1 MKNIKITGIIIAVLV
16 IIFFM
21 MGPYFVLD
29 EGELAVVTRFGKI
42 IRSVDTAGLA
52 FKVPVVDQVS
62 KFPKKIQSWD
72 GEAQRFPTE
81 ENQLIWVDITARW
94 KITDTKLFYESVG
107 TITEAQSRLD
117 DVINSSARDIIAVN
131 PLRESVRNS
140 DLINEIERKDV
151 YGTQATP
158 GSADENNEGDKIE
171 MVSNISTFTK
181 TKYEPIRKGREALS
195 EVMLTAARKTTDTY
209 GIQLIDVIIRQI
221 KYSDDITQNV
231 YRQMIKERNQIA
243 RAFRSDGEGEKAKW
257 LGKMEKELKSIE
269 SEAERKAK
277 EIKAKADAEA
287 LDIRNRAY
295 GQDAEFADFWM
306 AMQQYEK
313 LLPKM
318 KKILTT
324 DFEFF
329 KYLYKKEAK

>member
-1 MKNIKITGIIIAVLV
+1 MKKAKVIGIVVAVV
-16 IIFFM
+16 VVIFFM
-21 MGPYFVLD
+21 MGPYFVLE
-29 EGELAVVTRFGKI
+29 EGEVAVVTRFGKI
-42 IRSVDTAGLA
+42 ITSVDTAGLK
-52 FKVPVVDQVS
+52 FKMPVVDQVS

-94 KITDTKLFYESVG
+94 KITNPKLFYESLG
-107 TITEAQSRLD
+107 SIPRAHSRLD

-140 DLINEIERKDV
+140 NLINEIERKDV
-151 YGTQATP
+151 YGTQAAS
-158 GSADENNEGDKIE
+158 GGVGEGAEGAKVE
-171 MVSNISTFTK
+171 MVSKISTFTK
-181 TKYEPIRKGREALS
+181 TKYEAIGKGREALS
-195 EVMLTAARKTTDTY
+195 EVMLAAARKTTDTY

-257 LGKMEKELKSIE
+257 LGKMGKELKNIQ

-287 LDIRNRAY
+287 LDIRNKAY
-295 GQDAEFADFWM
+295 GKDPEFADFWM

-318 KKILTT
+318 RKILTT

-329 KYLYKKEAK
+329 KYMYKKGAR

>member
-1 MKNIKITGIIIAVLV
+1 MKNIRVTAIVAAVLV

-21 MGPYFVLD
+21 MGPYFVLE

-42 IRSVDTAGLA
+42 VKSENTAGLK
-52 FKVPVVDQVS
+52 FKLPVVDNVL
-62 KFPKKIQSWD
+62 KFPKRIQSWD

-94 KITDTKLFYESVG
+94 QITDPKLFYESLG
-107 TITEAQSRLD
+107 TITSAQSRLD
-117 DVINSSARDIIAVN
+117 DVINSSARDIIAIN

-151 YGTQATP
+151 YGTQTTP
-158 GSADENNEGDKIE
+158 GGADEEKLEQTE
-171 MVSNISTFTK
+171 MVSQTSTFTK
-181 TKYEPIRKGREALS
+181 TEYEPINKGREKLS
-195 EVMLTAARKTTDTY
+195 EVMLASARKTTDTY
-209 GIQLIDVIIRQI
+209 GITLIDVIIRQI

-231 YRQMIKERNQIA
+231 YQQMIKERNQIA
-243 RAFRSDGEGEKAKW
+243 RAFRSDGEGERAKW
-257 LGKMEKELKSIE
+257 LGKMEKELKAIRSD
-269 SEAERKAK
+269 AERQAK

-287 LDIRNRAY
+287 LEIRNRAY
-295 GQDAEFADFWM
+295 SSDPEFADYWM
-306 AMQQYEK
+306 AMQGYEK

-329 KYLYKKEAK
+329 KYLYKKGGK

>member
-1 MKNIKITGIIIAVLV
+1 MKNARIIGIVIAVLV

-21 MGPYFVLD
+21 MGPYFVLE

-42 IRSVDTAGLA
+42 VKSESTAGLK
-52 FKVPVVDQVS
+52 FKLPVVDNVL
-62 KFPKKIQSWD
+62 KFPKRIQSWD

-94 KITDTKLFYESVG
+94 QITDPKLFYESLG
-107 TITEAQSRLD
+107 AISAAHSRLD

-131 PLRESVRNS
+131 PLREAVRNS

-151 YGTQATP
+151 YGTQTTQ
-158 GSADENNEGDKIE
+158 GGEDMGTQEQTE
-171 MVSNISTFTK
+171 MVSQTSTFTK
-181 TKYEPIRKGREALS
+181 TKYEPIKKGREKLS
-195 EVMLTAARKTTDTY
+195 EVMLVSARKTTDTY
-209 GIQLIDVIIRQI
+209 GINLIDVIIRQI

-231 YRQMIKERNQIA
+231 YQQMIKERNQIA

-257 LGKMEKELKSIE
+257 LGRMDKELKAIRSD
-269 SEAERKAK
+269 AERQAK
-277 EIKAKADAEA
+277 EFKAKADAEA
-287 LDIRNRAY
+287 LEIRNKAY
-295 GQDAEFADFWM
+295 SSDPEFADYWM
-306 AMQQYEK
+306 AMQGYEK

-318 KKILTT
+318 KKIFTT

-329 KYLYKKEAK
+329 KYLYKKGGK

>member
-1 MKNIKITGIIIAVLV
+1 MKKMKITLIIVAVLV
-16 IIFFM
+16 VIFFM
-21 MGPYFVLD
+21 MGPYFILE
-29 EGELAVVTRFGKI
+29 EGELAVVTRFGEI
-42 IRSVDTAGLA
+42 IKSESDAGLK
-52 FKVPVVDQVS
+52 FKMPIVDQVR
-62 KFPKKIQSWD
+62 KYPKRIQSWD

-94 KITDTKLFYESVG
+94 KITNQKLFYESLG
-107 TITEAQSRLD
+107 TITQAQSRLD
-117 DVINSSARDIIAVN
+117 DVINSSARDVIAVN
-131 PLRESVRNS
+131 PLREAVRNS

-151 YGTQATP
+151 YRTQPIEEET
-158 GSADENNEGDKIE
+158 GKGEIVSKI
-171 MVSNISTFTK
+171 NTFTK
-181 TKYEPIRKGREALS
+181 TTYEPIVKGREKLS
-195 EVMLTAARKTTDTY
+195 DVMLNVARKTTDTY

-257 LGKMEKELKSIE
+257 LGKMEKELLAIRSD
-269 SEAERKAK
+269 AERIAK
-277 EIKAKADAEA
+277 EIKAKADATA

-295 GQDAEFADFWM
+295 NRDSEFADFWM
-306 AMQQYEK
+306 ALVEYQK

-318 KKILTT
+318 KKIITT

-329 KYLYKKEAK
+329 KYLYRKDGR

>member
-1 MKNIKITGIIIAVLV
+1 MKKAKVIGIVVVVLV

-21 MGPYFVLD
+21 MGPYFILE

-42 IRSVDTAGLA
+42 IRSEDTAGLK
-52 FKVPVVDQVS
+52 FKMPVVDQVR

-94 KITDTKLFYESVG
+94 KITDPKLFYESLG
-107 TITEAQSRLD
+107 TITQAHSRLD

-151 YGTQATP
+151 YGTHATP
-158 GSADENNEGDKIE
+158 GGADEEEKIE
-171 MVSNISTFTK
+171 MVSKISTFTK
-181 TKYEPIRKGREALS
+181 TTFEPIVKGREKLS
-195 EVMLTAARKTTDTY
+195 EEMLISARKTTDTY

-257 LGKMEKELKSIE
+257 LGKMEKELKTIQSD
-269 SEAERKAK
+269 AERKAK

-295 GQDAEFADFWM
+295 GRDAEFADFWM

-324 DFEFF
+324 DLEFF
-329 KYLYKKEAK
+329 KYMYKKSGR

>member
-1 MKNIKITGIIIAVLV
+1 
-16 IIFFM
+16 
-21 MGPYFVLD
+21 
-29 EGELAVVTRFGKI
+29 
-42 IRSVDTAGLA
+42 
-52 FKVPVVDQVS
+52 
-62 KFPKKIQSWD
+62 
-72 GEAQRFPTE
+72 
-81 ENQLIWVDITARW
+81 
-94 KITDTKLFYESVG
+94 
-107 TITEAQSRLD
+107 LD

-158 GSADENNEGDKIE
+158 GGADEGDKVE
-171 MVSNISTFTK
+171 MVSKISTFTK
-181 TKYEPIRKGREALS
+181 TKYEPIKKGREALS
-195 EVMLTAARKTTDTY
+195 EVMLISARKTTDSY

-257 LGKMEKELKSIE
+257 EGKMEKELKSIQ
-269 SEAERKAK
+269 SNAERKAK

-287 LDIRNRAY
+287 LEIRNKAY
-295 GQDAEFADFWM
+295 NRDAEFADYWM

-318 KKILTT
+318 RKILTT
-324 DFEFF
+324 EFEFF
-329 KYLYKKEAK
+329 KYLYKKSGK

>member
-1 MKNIKITGIIIAVLV
+1 MKKMKITLIIVAVLV
-16 IIFFM
+16 VIFFM
-21 MGPYFVLD
+21 MGPYFILE
-29 EGELAVVTRFGKI
+29 EGELAVVTRFGEI
-42 IRSVDTAGLA
+42 IKSESEAGLK
-52 FKVPVVDQVS
+52 FKMPIVDQVR

-94 KITDTKLFYESVG
+94 KITNQKLFYESLG
-107 TITEAQSRLD
+107 TITQAHSRLD

-131 PLRESVRNS
+131 LLREAVRNS

-151 YGTQATP
+151 YRTQAIEAGTEK
-158 GSADENNEGDKIE
+158 GEIVSKI
-171 MVSNISTFTK
+171 NTFTK
-181 TKYEPIRKGREALS
+181 TTYEPIVKGREKLS
-195 EVMLTAARKTTDTY
+195 DEMLTVARKTTDTY
-209 GIQLIDVIIRQI
+209 GIILIDVIIRQI

-257 LGKMEKELKSIE
+257 LGKMEKELLDIRS
-269 SEAERKAK
+269 SAERKAK
-277 EIKAKADAEA
+277 EIKAKADGKA
-287 LDIRNRAY
+287 LEIRNRAY
-295 GQDAEFADFWM
+295 DRDAEFADFWM
-306 AMQQYEK
+306 AMVEYQK

-318 KKILTT
+318 KKIITT

-329 KYLYKKEAK
+329 KYLYRKSGK

>member
-1 MKNIKITGIIIAVLV
+1 MKNIRVTAIVIAVLV

-21 MGPYFVLD
+21 MGPYFVLE

-42 IRSVDTAGLA
+42 VKSENTAGLK
-52 FKVPVVDQVS
+52 FKLPVVDNVL
-62 KFPKKIQSWD
+62 KFPKRIQSWD

-94 KITDTKLFYESVG
+94 QITDPKLFYESLG
-107 TITEAQSRLD
+107 TITSAQSRLD
-117 DVINSSARDIIAVN
+117 DVINSSARDIIAIN

-140 DLINEIERKDV
+140 NLINEIERKDV
-151 YGTQATP
+151 YGSQATP
-158 GSADENNEGDKIE
+158 GSADEEKLEQTE
-171 MVSNISTFTK
+171 MVSQTSTFTK
-181 TKYEPIRKGREALS
+181 TEYEPINKGREKLS
-195 EVMLTAARKTTDTY
+195 EVMLASARKTTNTY
-209 GIQLIDVIIRQI
+209 GITLIDVIIRQI

-231 YRQMIKERNQIA
+231 YQQMIKERNQIA
-243 RAFRSDGEGEKAKW
+243 RAFRSDGEGERAKW
-257 LGKMEKELKSIE
+257 LGKMEKELKAIRSD
-269 SEAERKAK
+269 AERQAK

-287 LDIRNRAY
+287 LEIRNKAY
-295 GQDAEFADFWM
+295 SSDPEFADYWM
-306 AMQQYEK
+306 AMQGYEK

-329 KYLYKKEAK
+329 KYLYKKGGK

>member
-1 MKNIKITGIIIAVLV
+1 MKKGKIIGIIVAVLV
-16 IIFFM
+16 VIFLM
-21 MGPYFVLD
+21 MGPYFVLE

-42 IRSVDTAGLA
+42 IKAEDTAGLK
-52 FKVPVVDQVS
+52 FKVPVVDSVL

-94 KITDTKLFYESVG
+94 QITDPKLFYESLG
-107 TITEAQSRLD
+107 SITRAHSRLD

-158 GSADENNEGDKIE
+158 GGPDEGDKVEI
-171 MVSNISTFTK
+171 VSSISTFTK
-181 TKYEPIRKGREALS
+181 TKYEPIKKGREALS
-195 EVMLTAARKTTDTY
+195 EVMLISARKTTDSY

-257 LGKMEKELKSIE
+257 LGKREKELKTIQ

-287 LDIRNRAY
+287 LEIRNRAY
-295 GQDAEFADFWM
+295 NKDAEFADYWM

-318 KKILTT
+318 RKILTT

-329 KYLYKKEAK
+329 KYLYKKSAK

>member
-1 MKNIKITGIIIAVLV
+1 
-16 IIFFM
+16 
-21 MGPYFVLD
+21 MGPYFVLE

-42 IRSVDTAGLA
+42 IKSEDTAGLK
-52 FKVPVVDQVS
+52 FKVPVVDSVL

-94 KITDTKLFYESVG
+94 QITDPKLFYESLG
-107 TITEAQSRLD
+107 TISQAHSRLD

-158 GSADENNEGDKIE
+158 GGADEGDKVE
-171 MVSNISTFTK
+171 MVSKISTFTK
-181 TKYEPIRKGREALS
+181 TKYEPIKKGREALS
-195 EVMLTAARKTTDTY
+195 EVMLISARKTTDSY

-257 LGKMEKELKSIE
+257 EGKMEKELKSIQ
-269 SEAERKAK
+269 SNAERKAK

-287 LDIRNRAY
+287 LEIRNKAY
-295 GQDAEFADFWM
+295 NRDAEFADYWM

-318 KKILTT
+318 RKILTT

-329 KYLYKKEAK
+329 KYLYKKSGR